1 MGNVNVEIPRSAI
14 HRQTRRKMET
24 NEVDFRIIRIIKS
37 YYFGPTYIIWNSFLS
52 YRISNLIESNTIVT
66 IKLQPKTY
74 IR

>member
-1 MGNVNVEIPRSAI
+1 MGNINVEIPRSAT

-37 YYFGPTYIIWNSFLS
+37 YYFGPTYMISNSFLS